1 MCLGEGPATFLIYNH
16 LFPFRHKSSLVERS
30 ISVAETIYD
39 IAIIG
44 SGPAGY
50 TAAIRAGQLG
60 LSAALIEKDPYLGGT
75 CLHVGCIP
83 TKSLLFNAEVYDHVK
98 DGPELGLENT
108 AGVTVNWP
116 TIQKRK
122 QGIVDKH
129 AKGLQF
135 LMKKNKVTVIEGWGK
150 LTGPAKNGILTVE
163 VEGKNGKSTISAKN
177 VILSTGS
184 VARVLPGMKP
194 DDRILTNIE
203 VLSLDAIPKSLIVIG
218 SGAVGVEFAS
228 IYKSFGADV
237 TILEMLPRYVPV
249 EDEEVSK
256 ELMRVYRKRGINGF
270 VNAKVENVEKTKSGV
285 AVTFTVDGKRQ
296 KLEAEKVLVA
306 VGRAPRTDNVG
317 IEKTKIQIERGFVK
331 VDQFMRTAEPGI
343 YAIGDIVMGYPQLAH
358 SGFMEGIVAVTH
370 IAGKPVKPIN
380 KLRIPNATYCHPE
393 IGSVGLTEAKAREQG
408 YEVKIGKFP
417 FTANSRASIVG
428 QHEGFIKIVC
438 DAKYGEILGV
448 HIIGPNATEL
458 IAESVV
464 ALEMECTAEEMA
476 NIIHAHP
483 TLSEAMLDAA
493 NAVFGMAINA

>member
-1 MCLGEGPATFLIYNH
+1 LAD
-16 LFPFRHKSSLVERS
+16 
-30 ISVAETIYD
+30 TIYD
-39 IAIIG
+39 VAIIG

-60 LSAALIEKDPYLGGT
+60 LKAALIEKDPYLGGT

-83 TKSLLFNAEVYDHVK
+83 TKALLFNAEVYDHVK
-98 DGPELGLENT
+98 DGSELGLENT
-108 AGVTVNWP
+108 AGVTLNWP
-116 TIQKRK
+116 SIQKRK

-129 AKGLQF
+129 TKGLQF
-135 LMKKNKVTVIEGWGK
+135 LMKKNKVMVIEGYGK
-150 LTGPAKNGILTVE
+150 LTGPAKGGLHTVD
-163 VEGKNGKSTISAKN
+163 VEGKGGKSTVTAKA

-184 VARVLPGMKP
+184 VARTLPGLKA
-194 DDRILTNIE
+194 DDRILSNIE
-203 VLSLDAIPKSLIVIG
+203 VLSLDSIPKSLIVIG

-228 IYKSFGADV
+228 IYKSFGTDV

-270 VNAKVENVEKTKSGV
+270 VSAKVEKVERTKDGV
-285 AVTFTVDGKRQ
+285 AVTFTVEGKQQ
-296 KLEAEKVLVA
+296 KIEADKVLIA
-306 VGRAPRTDNVG
+306 VGRAPRTENVG
-317 IEKTKIQIERGFVK
+317 IENTKIEVERGFVK

-343 YAIGDIVMGYPQLAH
+343 YAIGDIAMGYPQLAH
-358 SGFMEGIVAVTH
+358 SGAMEGIVAVTH
-370 IAGKPVKPIN
+370 ISGKPTKPLN
-380 KLRIPNATYCHPE
+380 LLRIPNATYCHPE
-393 IGSVGLTEAKAREQG
+393 IGSVGLTEAKAKEKG
-408 YEVKIGKFP
+408 YDVKVGKFP

-428 QHEGFIKIVC
+428 QHEGFVKIVT

-448 HIIGPNATEL
+448 HIIGPTATEL

-464 ALEMECTAEEMA
+464 ALEMECTAEDLA

>member
-1 MCLGEGPATFLIYNH
+1 MADT
-16 LFPFRHKSSLVERS
+16 V
-30 ISVAETIYD
+30 YD
-39 IAIIG
+39 VAIIG

-60 LSAALIEKDPYLGGT
+60 LSTALIEKDPYLGGT

-98 DGPELGLENT
+98 DGQELGLENT
-108 AGVTVNWP
+108 AGVSVNWP

-135 LMKKNKVTVIEGWGK
+135 LMRKNKVTVVQGFGK
-150 LTGPAKNGILTVE
+150 LTGPAKNGVLTVE
-163 VEGKNGKSTISAKN
+163 IDGKDGKSTITAKN

-184 VARVLPGMKP
+184 VARVLPGLKP

-203 VLSLDAIPKSLIVIG
+203 VLSLDNIPKSLIVIG

-249 EDEEVSK
+249 EDEEISK

-270 VNAKVENVEKTKSGV
+270 VNAKVEKVERTQDGV
-285 AVTFTVDGKRQ
+285 AVTFTADSKQQ
-296 KLEAEKVLVA
+296 KIEADKVLLA
-306 VGRAPRTDNVG
+306 VGRAPATEGVG
-317 IEKTKIQIERGFVK
+317 LDKTKIEVDRGFVK
-331 VDQFMRTAEPGI
+331 TNKFMQTAEPGI
-343 YAIGDIVMGYPQLAH
+343 YAIGDIALGYPQLAH
-358 SGFMEGIVAVTH
+358 AGAMEGIVAVTH
-370 IAGKPVKPIN
+370 IAGKPVKPVN
-380 KLRIPNATYCHPE
+380 VLRIPNATYCHPE
-393 IGSVGLTEAKAREQG
+393 IGSVGLTEAKAKELG
-408 YEVKIGKFP
+408 YDVKVGKFP

-428 QHEGFIKIVC
+428 QHEGFVKIVT
-438 DAKYGEILGV
+438 DAKHGEILGV
-448 HIIGPNATEL
+448 HIIGPTATEL

-464 ALEMECTAEEMA
+464 ALEMESTAEDLA

-483 TLSEAMLDAA
+483 TLSEGMLDAA
-493 NAVFGMAINA
+493 NAVFGMPINT

>member
-1 MCLGEGPATFLIYNH
+1 
-16 LFPFRHKSSLVERS
+16 
-30 ISVAETIYD
+30 VADTTYD
-39 IAIIG
+39 VAIIG

-60 LSAALIEKDPYLGGT
+60 LSTALIEKDPYLGGT

-83 TKSLLFNAEVYDHVK
+83 TKSLLFNAEVFDHVK
-98 DGPELGLENT
+98 DGDALGIENIT
-108 AGVTVNWP
+108 APKLNWG

-135 LMKKNKVTVIEGWGK
+135 LMKKNKVTVIQGFGK
-150 LTGPAKNGILTVE
+150 LTGPAKNGVVTVDTD
-163 VEGKNGKSTISAKN
+163 GKDGKSTISARN

-184 VARVLPGMKP
+184 VARVLPGLKP

-203 VLSLDAIPKSLIVIG
+203 VLSLNDIPKSLIVIG

-249 EDEEVSK
+249 EDEDVSK

-270 VNAKVENVEKTKSGV
+270 VNAKVEKVERTKDGV
-285 AVTFTVDGKRQ
+285 AVTFTVDGKQQ
-296 KLEAEKVLVA
+296 KIEADKVLIA
-306 VGRAPRTDNVG
+306 VGRAPRTEG
-317 IEKTKIQIERGFVK
+317 IGLEKTKIEVDRGFVK
-331 VDQFMRTAEPGI
+331 TNKFMQTAEPGI
-343 YAIGDIVMGYPQLAH
+343 YAIGDIALGYPQLAH
-358 SGFMEGIVAVTH
+358 AGAMEGIVAVTH
-370 IAGKPVKPIN
+370 IAGKSPKPVN
-380 KLRIPNATYCHPE
+380 VLRIPNATYCHPE
-393 IGSVGLTEAKAREQG
+393 IGSVGLTEAKAKELG
-408 YEVKIGKFP
+408 YDVKIGKFP

-428 QHEGFIKIVC
+428 QHEGFVKIVT
-438 DAKYGEILGV
+438 DAKHGEILGV
-448 HIIGPNATEL
+448 HIIGPTATEL

-464 ALEMECTAEEMA
+464 ALEMEATAEDLA

-483 TLSEAMLDAA
+483 TLSEAMLDAS
-493 NAVFGMAINA
+493 NAVFGMPINT

>member
-1 MCLGEGPATFLIYNH
+1 LAD
-16 LFPFRHKSSLVERS
+16 
-30 ISVAETIYD
+30 TIYD
-39 IAIIG
+39 VAIIG

-60 LSAALIEKDPYLGGT
+60 LKAALIEKDSVLGGT

-83 TKSLLFNAEVYDHVK
+83 AKALLFNAEVYDHVK
-98 DGPELGLENT
+98 DGPALGLENT
-108 AGVTVNWP
+108 AGVTLNWGS
-116 TIQKRK
+116 IQKRK

-129 AKGLQF
+129 TKGLQF
-135 LMKKNKVTVIEGWGK
+135 LMKKNKVTVIEGYGK
-150 LTGPAKNGILTVE
+150 LTGPAKGGIHTVD
-163 VEGKNGKSTISAKN
+163 VEGKNGKSTVSAKA

-184 VARVLPGMKP
+184 VARMLPGLKA
-194 DDRILTNIE
+194 DDRILSNIE
-203 VLSLDAIPKSLIVIG
+203 VLSLDSIPKSMIVIG

-270 VNAKVENVEKTKSGV
+270 VNAKVESVERTKDGV
-285 AVTFTVDGKRQ
+285 AVTFTVDGKQQ
-296 KLEAEKVLVA
+296 KLEADKVLIA
-306 VGRAPRTDNVG
+306 VGRAPRTENVG
-317 IEKTKIQIERGFVK
+317 IEKTKIEVERGFVK
-331 VDQFMRTAEPGI
+331 VDQYMRTAEPGI

-358 SGFMEGIVAVTH
+358 SGAMEGIVAVTH
-370 IAGKPVKPIN
+370 ISGKPAKPIN
-380 KLRIPNATYCHPE
+380 PLRIPNATYCHPE
-393 IGSVGLTEAKAREQG
+393 IGSVGLTEAKAKEKG
-408 YEVKIGKFP
+408 FDVKVGKFP

-428 QHEGFIKIVC
+428 QHDGFVKIVT
-438 DAKYGEILGV
+438 DAKHGEILGV
-448 HIIGPNATEL
+448 HIIGPTATEL

-464 ALEMECTAEEMA
+464 ALEMECTAEDLA

-483 TLSEAMLDAA
+483 TLSEAMLDGA

>member
-1 MCLGEGPATFLIYNH
+1 MP
-16 LFPFRHKSSLVERS
+16 
-30 ISVAETIYD
+30 ETIYD
-39 IAIIG
+39 VAIIG

-60 LSAALIEKDPYLGGT
+60 LKTALIEKDPYLGGT

-83 TKSLLFNAEVYDHVK
+83 TKALLFNAEVYDHVK
-98 DGPELGLENT
+98 DGAELGLENT
-108 AGVTVNWP
+108 AGVTLNWGV
-116 TIQKRK
+116 IQKRK

-135 LMKKNKVTVIEGWGK
+135 LMRKNKVDVIKGYGK
-150 LTGPAKNGILTVE
+150 LTGPAKDGVHTVAL
-163 VEGKNGKSTISAKN
+163 EGSEQKTIKAKN
-177 VILSTGS
+177 LILSTGS
-184 VARVLPGMKP
+184 VARMLPGLQP

-203 VLSLDAIPKSLIVIG
+203 VLALDAIPKSIIVIG

-228 IYKSFGADV
+228 IYKSFGAEV
-237 TILEMLPRYVPV
+237 TILEMLPRYVPL

-256 ELMRVYRKRGINGF
+256 ELMRVFRKRGINGF
-270 VNAKVENVEKTKSGV
+270 VNAKVEKVEKTKNGV
-285 AVTFTVDGKRQ
+285 AVMFTVDGKQQ

-306 VGRAPRTDNVG
+306 VGRAPNTENVG
-317 IEKTKIQIERGFVK
+317 LEKTKIKVQRGFVQ
-331 VDQFMRTAEPGI
+331 VDEYMRTAEPGI
-343 YAIGDIVMGYPQLAH
+343 YAIGDIVEGFPLLAH
-358 SGFMEGIVAVTH
+358 SGAMAGIVAVTH

-380 KLRIPNATYCHPE
+380 KRRIPNATYCHPE
-393 IGSVGLTEAKAREQG
+393 IGSVGLTEAQAKQQG

-428 QHEGFIKIVC
+428 QHQGFIKIVT

-458 IAESVV
+458 IAESVL
-464 ALEMECTAEEMA
+464 ALETECTAEELA
-476 NIIHAHP
+476 HVIHAHP

>member
-1 MCLGEGPATFLIYNH
+1 
-16 LFPFRHKSSLVERS
+16 
-30 ISVAETIYD
+30 VAETIYD
-39 IAIIG
+39 VAIIG

-60 LSAALIEKDPYLGGT
+60 LSTALIEKDPFLGGT

-98 DGPELGLENT
+98 DGEALGIENIT
-108 AGVTVNWP
+108 APKLNWG

-135 LMKKNKVTVIEGWGK
+135 LMRKNKVTVIQGYGK
-150 LTGPAKNGILTVE
+150 LTGPAQGGVHTVE
-163 VEGKNGKSTISAKN
+163 VEGKDGKTAVKAKN

-184 VARVLPGMKP
+184 VARVLPGLTP

-203 VLSLDAIPKSLIVIG
+203 VLSLGDIPKSLIVIG

-270 VNAKVENVEKTKSGV
+270 VNAKVEKVERTEDGV
-285 AVTFTVDGKRQ
+285 AVTFTVDGKQQ
-296 KLEAEKVLVA
+296 KLEADKVLIA
-306 VGRAPRTDNVG
+306 VGRAPRTENVG
-317 IEKTKIQIERGFVK
+317 IEKTKIELDRGFVK
-331 VDQFMRTAEPGI
+331 VDKFMRTAEPGI
-343 YAIGDIVMGYPQLAH
+343 YAIGDIAAGYPQLAH
-358 SGFMEGIVAVTH
+358 SGAMAGIVAVTH
-370 IAGKPVKPIN
+370 IAGKPVKPVN
-380 KLRIPNATYCHPE
+380 PLRIPNATYCHPE
-393 IGSVGLTEAKAREQG
+393 IGSVGLTEAKAKELG
-408 YEVKIGKFP
+408 HDVKVGKFP

-428 QHEGFIKIVC
+428 QHEGFVKIVT
-438 DAKYGEILGV
+438 DAEYGEILGV
-448 HIIGPNATEL
+448 HIIGPTATEL

-464 ALEMECTAEEMA
+464 ALEMECTAEELA

-483 TLSEAMLDAA
+483 TLSEAMLDGA
-493 NAVFGMAINA
+493 NAVFGMPINA

>member
-1 MCLGEGPATFLIYNH
+1 M
-16 LFPFRHKSSLVERS
+16 
-30 ISVAETIYD
+30 AETIYD
-39 IAIIG
+39 VAIIG

-60 LSAALIEKDPYLGGT
+60 LKAALIEKDPYLGGT

-83 TKSLLFNAEVYDHVK
+83 TKALLFNAEVFDHVK
-98 DGPELGLENT
+98 DGAELGMENT
-108 AGVTVNWP
+108 AGVTLNWGA
-116 TIQKRK
+116 IQKRK

-135 LMKKNKVTVIEGWGK
+135 LMKKNKVDVIKGYGK
-150 LTGPAKNGILTVE
+150 LTGPAKDGIHTVAL
-163 VEGKNGKSTISAKN
+163 EGSDQKAIKAKN
-177 VILSTGS
+177 LILSTGS
-184 VARVLPGMKP
+184 VARMLPGLQP
-194 DDRILTNIE
+194 DMQVLTNIE
-203 VLSLDAIPKSLIVIG
+203 VLNLDQIPKSLIVIG

-237 TILEMLPRYVPV
+237 TILEMLPRYVPI
-249 EDEEVSK
+249 EDEDVSK
-256 ELMRVYRKRGINGF
+256 ELMRVYRKRGINGY
-270 VNAKVENVEKTKSGV
+270 VNAKVEKVEKTKTGV
-285 AVTFTVDGKRQ
+285 AVTFTVDGKQQ

-317 IEKTKIQIERGFVK
+317 IEKTKIEVERGFVK
-331 VDQFMRTAEPGI
+331 VDKFMRTAEPGI
-343 YAIGDIVMGYPQLAH
+343 YAVGDIVMGYPQLAH
-358 SGFMEGIVAVTH
+358 SGAMEGIVAVTH
-370 IAGKPVKPIN
+370 IAGKPAKPIN
-380 KLRIPNATYCHPE
+380 LLRIPNATYCHPE
-393 IGSVGLTEAKAREQG
+393 IGSVGLTEAKARELG
-408 YEVKIGKFP
+408 YDVKVGKFP

-428 QHEGFIKIVC
+428 QHEGFIKIVT

-464 ALEMECTAEEMA
+464 ALEMECTAEELA

>member
-1 MCLGEGPATFLIYNH
+1 MPD
-16 LFPFRHKSSLVERS
+16 
-30 ISVAETIYD
+30 TIYD
-39 IAIIG
+39 VAIIG

-60 LSAALIEKDPYLGGT
+60 LKTALIEKDNKLGGT

-83 TKSLLFNAEVYDHVK
+83 TKALLFNAEVYDHVK
-98 DGPELGLENT
+98 DGKELGLENT
-108 AGVTVNWP
+108 AGVAVNWG

-135 LMKKNKVTVIEGWGK
+135 LMRKNKVTVIEGFGR
-150 LTGPAKNGILTVE
+150 LRGPAKGGVHTVE
-163 VEGKNGKSTISAKN
+163 VDNKGQKSNVQAKS

-184 VARVLPGMKP
+184 VARMLPGLSA
-194 DDRILTNIE
+194 DDQVLTNIE
-203 VLSLDAIPKSLIVIG
+203 VLSLNSIPKSLIVIG

-249 EDEEVSK
+249 EDEEISK

-270 VNAKVENVEKTKSGV
+270 VNAKVEELEKSKGGV
-285 AVTFTVDGKRQ
+285 TVTFTVDGKQQ

-306 VGRAPRTDNVG
+306 IGRAPCTEGVG
-317 IEKTKIQIERGFVK
+317 IEKTRIQMERGFVQ
-331 VDQFMRTAEPGI
+331 VDKFMRTGEPGI
-343 YAIGDIVMGYPQLAH
+343 YAIGDITAGYPQLAH
-358 SGFMEGIVAVTH
+358 SGAMEGIVAVTH
-370 IAGKPVKPIN
+370 IAGKPVKPIDVN
-380 KLRIPNATYCHPE
+380 RIPNATYCHPE
-393 IGSVGLTEAKAREQG
+393 IGSVGLSEAKAKEAG
-408 YEVKIGKFP
+408 YDVRVGKFP

-428 QHEGFIKIVC
+428 QHEGFVKIVS

-448 HIIGPNATEL
+448 HIIGPMATEL

-464 ALEMECTAEEMA
+464 ALQMECTADELA

-483 TLSEAMLDAA
+483 TLSEAMLDGA

>member
-1 MCLGEGPATFLIYNH
+1 MAD
-16 LFPFRHKSSLVERS
+16 
-30 ISVAETIYD
+30 TIYD
-39 IAIIG
+39 LAIIG

-98 DGPELGLENT
+98 DGDSLGIENLGGAT
-108 AGVTVNWP
+108 LNWG

-122 QGIVDKH
+122 QGIVDRH

-135 LMKKNKVTVIEGWGK
+135 LMKKNKVTVMQGYGK
-150 LTGPAKNGILTVE
+150 LTGPAQNGIHTLDL
-163 VEGKNGKSTISAKN
+163 EGKDGKTAVKAKH

-184 VARVLPGMKP
+184 IARVLPGQTP

-203 VLSLDAIPKSLIVIG
+203 VLSLDNIPKSLIVIG

-270 VNAKVENVEKTKSGV
+270 VNAKVEKVERTKDGV
-285 AVTFTVDGKRQ
+285 AVTFTVDGKQQ
-296 KLEAEKVLVA
+296 KIEADKVLIA
-306 VGRAPRTDNVG
+306 VGRAPRTENVG
-317 IEKTKIQIERGFVK
+317 IEKTKVELERGFVK
-331 VDQFMRTAEPGI
+331 TNEFMQTAEPGI
-343 YAIGDIVMGYPQLAH
+343 YAIGDIAMGYPQLAH
-358 SGFMEGIVAVTH
+358 AGAMEGIVAVTD
-370 IAGKPVKPIN
+370 IAGQPVKPIN
-380 KLRIPNATYCHPE
+380 KNRIPNATYCHPE
-393 IGSVGLTEAKAREQG
+393 IGSVGLTEAKAKESG
-408 YEVKIGKFP
+408 YDVKVGKFP

-428 QHEGFIKIVC
+428 QHEGFVKIVT
-438 DAKYGEILGV
+438 DKKYGEILGV
-448 HIIGPNATEL
+448 HIIGPTATEL

-464 ALEMECTAEEMA
+464 ALEMECTAEDLA

-493 NAVFGMAINA
+493 NAVFGMPINT

>member
-1 MCLGEGPATFLIYNH
+1 MAD
-16 LFPFRHKSSLVERS
+16 
-30 ISVAETIYD
+30 TIYD
-39 IAIIG
+39 VAIIG

-60 LSAALIEKDPYLGGT
+60 LNAALIEKDPYLGGT

-98 DGPELGLENT
+98 DGDSLGIENLGGAT
-108 AGVTVNWP
+108 LNWG

-135 LMKKNKVTVIEGWGK
+135 LMKKNKVTVIQGWGK
-150 LTGPAKNGILTVE
+150 LAGPAKGGVHAVE
-163 VEGKNGKSTISAKN
+163 VEGKDGKSTITAKN

-184 VARVLPGMKP
+184 TARMLPGLKA
-194 DDRILTNIE
+194 DDRILSNIE
-203 VLSLDAIPKSLIVIG
+203 VLSLNDIPKSLIVIG

-228 IYKSFGADV
+228 IYKSFGTDV

-249 EDEEVSK
+249 EDEDISK
-256 ELMRVYRKRGINGF
+256 ELMRLYRKRAINGF
-270 VNAKVENVEKTKSGV
+270 VNAKVETVERTKNGV
-285 AVTFTVDGKRQ
+285 AVTFTVDGKQQ
-296 KLEAEKVLVA
+296 KLEADKVLIA
-306 VGRAPRTDNVG
+306 VGRAPRTENVG
-317 IEKTKIQIERGFVK
+317 LEKTKIEVERGFVK
-331 VDQFMRTAEPGI
+331 VNEFMQTAEPGI
-343 YAIGDIVMGYPQLAH
+343 YAIGDIAMGYPQLAH
-358 SGFMEGIVAVTH
+358 AGAMEGIVAVTH
-370 IAGKPVKPIN
+370 IAGKPAKPIN

-393 IGSVGLTEAKAREQG
+393 IGSVGLTEAKAKELG
-408 YEVKIGKFP
+408 HDVKVGKFP

-428 QHEGFIKIVC
+428 SHDGFVKIVT
-438 DAKYGEILGV
+438 DTKHGEILGV
-448 HIIGPNATEL
+448 HIIGPTATEL

-464 ALEMECTAEEMA
+464 ALEMECTAEDLA

-493 NAVFGMAINA
+493 NAVFGMPINT